1 MKVDE
6 FEREIRAVQ
15 IQMNSATTALRMQSL
30 GKAMEGLANDKMQLN
45 ANVVQLRDKKMEY
58 VAIWNRLS
66 IAQAALHL
74 KADALQSAQQMAR
87 DNGELPLPCSY
98 TCSSTW
104 IRGHCSDAHV
114 TTVEWLCRNTYSS
127 RCRSRLSRRHTSH
140 QARHLY
146 LTAIIVSNLQET
158 WNLDNLAT
166 MLRRERK
173 PLPIGTP
180 EEYIGRNSAIDAIQ
194 SAAME
199 NFRHRTSKEHTDFT
213 FLVASGHILS
223 GKTRSGIETP
233 RLVEELCSKLSTHGD
248 ERGTRLEFTKPVY
261 LLIDFMET
269 SKVNPD
275 FDCKHQGASVTLG
288 ARLMCAFYKCDTL
301 KVITHDQALKH
312 IIDSILCGIGDNDSL
327 IVPIVIHFN
336 EHGQFVRRLNELGN
350 REQDG
355 KSYFEEM
362 LLCIGESATSTAG
375 AVSEL
380 KFKGRFFLVPIT
392 TGTSQKDTSFSQLS
406 TYGIKTVPLPPLSL
420 ADSRLLASAFLNSR
434 DDKQEI
440 LDDTVFQIA
449 LADCGGLPGLVH
461 LLCNEVDDRGKL
473 FVVRLHAKVRD
484 LITDREGWDY
494 RWNSLYS
501 IFFARPKLTPGDMVE
516 VDYSVSHALDSG
528 TVHYNP
534 DEGEIG
540 LVPVFLGIFNLK
552 ARKCVFNPLLLK
564 EVTEAHH
571 WTGQDFER
579 THLLYHAAIMRSLQI
594 EQSRFQEIT
603 LGTFLRHVQPGDNT
617 YLGHD
622 LVLLPGVTFDSIEYK
637 CDDRQC
643 LDWPPRRE
651 CHSVDTTTE
660 NQVILSKT
668 GTPFVDGYLNLRLR
682 TKGGNMTDFPT
693 TLFVHYEHSTMRRAP
708 KLKVSQMNKVIKQ
721 LHTTLVAMQ
730 WDTTRLWLLL
740 WVTNRPIHI
749 DARCHEK
756 LLWVGRD
763 DFEKHAPLIA
773 RRGLVRSEGQGL
785 DESGGCWSW
794 MSRMCGVGIRNER
807 RAQNISHTLG

>member
-1 MKVDE
+1 VNNTCSLKRQKNSRAVAAEFVIEPDEDDWGTIVPEKLDIGLSVPLKQAHRWRIYLSIRPINKWKHFFVLISLPCVLLLPCNVLFAQFKMAGRYDETTTSFQQQIRDTQSELREMRKKIKVLEFTIKGEAMKVDE

-30 GKAMEGLANDKMQLN
+30 GKAMEGLANDKMQLH

-140 QARHLY
+140 QACHLY

-166 MLRRERK
+166 MLQREKK
-173 PLPIGTP
+173 PLPTGTP

-248 ERGTRLEFTKPVY
+248 KRGTRLEFTKPVY
-261 LLIDFMET
+261 LLIDFMQT

-275 FDCKHQGASVTLG
+275 FDGKHQGASVTLG

-312 IIDSILCGIGDNDSL
+312 IIDSILRGIGDNDSL

-336 EHGQFVRRLNELGN
+336 EHGKFVRRLNEFRKQEARWKMVLRRN
-350 REQDG
+350 VTLHWRI
-355 KSYFEEM
+355 SYVDRWRGFGTQIQRA
-362 LLCIGESATSTAG
+362 L
-375 AVSEL
+375 
-380 KFKGRFFLVPIT
+380 FLVPIT
-392 TGTSQKDTSFSQLS
+392 TGTSQKHTSFSQLG

-440 LDDTVFQIA
+440 LADTVLSNCPCGLWW
-449 LADCGGLPGLVH
+449 LAGPSPP
-461 LLCNEVDDRGKL
+461 
-473 FVVRLHAKVRD
+473 
-484 LITDREGWDY
+484 
-494 RWNSLYS
+494 SL
-501 IFFARPKLTPGDMVE
+501 
-516 VDYSVSHALDSG
+516 
-528 TVHYNP
+528 
-534 DEGEIG
+534 
-540 LVPVFLGIFNLK
+540 
-552 ARKCVFNPLLLK
+552 
-564 EVTEAHH
+564 
-571 WTGQDFER
+571 
-579 THLLYHAAIMRSLQI
+579 
-594 EQSRFQEIT
+594 
-603 LGTFLRHVQPGDNT
+603 
-617 YLGHD
+617 
-622 LVLLPGVTFDSIEYK
+622 
-637 CDDRQC
+637 
-643 LDWPPRRE
+643 
-651 CHSVDTTTE
+651 
-660 NQVILSKT
+660 
-668 GTPFVDGYLNLRLR
+668 
-682 TKGGNMTDFPT
+682 
-693 TLFVHYEHSTMRRAP
+693 
-708 KLKVSQMNKVIKQ
+708 
-721 LHTTLVAMQ
+721 
-730 WDTTRLWLLL
+730 
-740 WVTNRPIHI
+740 
-749 DARCHEK
+749 
-756 LLWVGRD
+756 
-763 DFEKHAPLIA
+763 
-773 RRGLVRSEGQGL
+773 
-785 DESGGCWSW
+785 
-794 MSRMCGVGIRNER
+794 
-807 RAQNISHTLG
+807 